1 MDFGKVRSQ
10 VMKITKPGGK
20 FEMKTPNAVIGVVG
34 TDFYA
39 SFESNTTTVICYK
52 GQVTVTPL
60 NGAHVASNSG
70 QASAASDSITVSAG
84 QMVVITSEVPPSS
97 FQTSDTPPAV
107 LQASLTA
114 TDIPVETEAPPV
126 HGPHWFVVGTLIAVG
141 LGVGVGLAV
150 STSGG
155 RGPKQV
161 PPPTSA
167 P

>member
-1 MDFGKVRSQ
+1 

-60 NGAHVASNSG
+60 NGAHVANNSG
-70 QASAASDSITVSAG
+70 QASAASNSITVSAG
-84 QMVVITSEVPPSS
+84 QMVVITSEAPPSS